1 VSRPKT
7 RHSKSSR
14 YKHAV
19 LHLLEC
25 ASLALSI
32 QDFGTFKGIVK
43 LTHYVTILA
52 TSCRNTGPQSIYIA
66 KEDSNGERMLRSGA
80 VSALNLT
87 MPLEPLRR
95 QIRST
100 RLSFTRQPASRS
112 KAVTLR

>member
-43 LTHYVTILA
+43 LTHYVTIFGNFLQKYRTIEHLERFQPDWKRFNSNFA
-52 TSCRNTGPQSIYIA
+52 SNFIDLTSLRYFQSA
-66 KEDSNGERMLRSGA
+66 
-80 VSALNLT
+80 
-87 MPLEPLRR
+87 
-95 QIRST
+95 
-100 RLSFTRQPASRS
+100 
-112 KAVTLR
+112 